1 MRKHLMVY
9 AALVLLYIA
18 YNLFFEVQ
26 DPRTNA
32 AINILATSILFLYI
46 AVLAFVLIRKL
57 KNKAKG

>member
-1 MRKHLMVY
+1 MVY